1 MRPLS
6 TRRNGCVIEFDGH
19 GKAGSV
25 YFTKIDSVI
34 DEIYRQ
40 VVQRCLLGGTEIGI
54 PRRGYETAPDV
65 GVEMQ
70 RVFLEEIVGKLGAM
84 RVWLRGRCA
93 ADTESKLTG
102 DPTLVDLMT
111 VLLALLEDVR
121 YVFQGHKDEMWRDHQ
136 GFGSGL
142 WILNSTWDR
151 QIHSAVFLV
160 PQIPC

>member
-1 MRPLS
+1 LRPLS

-54 PRRGYETAPDV
+54 PRRGYENSPDV
-65 GVEMQ
+65 GVERQ
-70 RVFLEEIVGKLGAM
+70 RVFLEEIVSKLGAK
-84 RVWLRGRCA
+84 RVWLRSRRT

-102 DPTLVDLMT
+102 DPTLADLMT
-111 VLLALLEDVR
+111 VLLALLKDVG
-121 YVFQGHKDEMWRDHQ
+121 YGFQGHKDEMWQDHQ
-136 GFGSGL
+136 GFDSGL
-142 WILNSTWDR
+142 WVLNSTWDHR
-151 QIHSAVFLV
+151 IHSAVSLF
-160 PQIPC
+160 PRIPC